1 MWSRWGG
8 SVESVH
14 DREVCRVEEDVSK
27 GRKLLKPHARGRWR
41 WFLVLLYVGAIYLAS
56 SIPGDELPAVG
67 VSDKVLHAVEF
78 AGLSIL
84 VCRALRTQLPSR
96 PLWFVAVMSVLM
108 STGYGALDE
117 AHQLMVAH
125 RVADV
130 TDLLADG
137 VGASLAT
144 WGWRLT
150 AQRWLWLR

>member
-1 MWSRWGG
+1 
-8 SVESVH
+8 
-14 DREVCRVEEDVSK
+14 
-27 GRKLLKPHARGRWR
+27 LKPHARGRWR
-41 WFLVLLYVGAIYLAS
+41 WLFVLLYMGAIYLAS

-84 VCRALRTQLPSR
+84 VCRALQTQLPSR

-117 AHQLMVAH
+117 THQLMVAH
-125 RVADV
+125 RVTDV

-137 VGASLAT
+137 VGASLAA